1 MQSNKIIV
9 LEDRLKRFYEVLQ
22 KRQKDFVVFVDDVTN
37 EHNFSAILR
46 TCDAVGVMRV
56 YYFSEAKKGIEI
68 NEAVSMAANRWL
80 FIERVYDRE
89 KAIKELKER
98 ENLQVVVT
106 WLDESSKDFREI
118 DYTKPT
124 LLVVGNELKGVSE
137 DILNLADERIVIPM
151 MGMVQSL
158 NVSVATGIILYE
170 ALRQRL
176 DKGMYLKPT
185 LSEKEIE
192 EIIMKWNNDIIARR
206 KERRK

>member
-1 MQSNKIIV
+1 MQSNRIIV

-22 KRQKDFVVFVDDVTN
+22 KRQKDLVVFVDDVTN

-89 KAIKELKER
+89 KAIKEIKER

-118 DYTKPT
+118 NYTKPT

>member
-22 KRQKDFVVFVDDVTN
+22 KRQKDLVVFVDDVTN

>member
-192 EIIMKWNNDIIARR
+192 EIIMKWNNDII
-206 KERRK
+206 

>member
-170 ALRQRL
+170 ALKQRL

>member
-9 LEDRLKRFYEVLQ
+9 LEDRLRRFYEVLQ
-22 KRQKDFVVFVDDVTN
+22 KRQKDLVVFVDDVTN

>member
-22 KRQKDFVVFVDDVTN
+22 KRQKDLVVFVDDVTN

-68 NEAVSMAANRWL
+68 NETVSMAANRWL

-137 DILNLADERIVIPM
+137 DILNLADERIIIPM

-176 DKGMYLKPT
+176 DKGMYLRPT

>member
-1 MQSNKIIV
+1 MQSNRIIV

>member
-1 MQSNKIIV
+1 
-9 LEDRLKRFYEVLQ
+9 
-22 KRQKDFVVFVDDVTN
+22 
-37 EHNFSAILR
+37 
-46 TCDAVGVMRV
+46 
-56 YYFSEAKKGIEI
+56 EAKKGIEI

>member
-9 LEDRLKRFYEVLQ
+9 LEGRLKRFYEVLQ
-22 KRQKDFVVFVDDVTN
+22 KRQKDLVVFVDDVTN

-56 YYFSEAKKGIEI
+56 YYFSEAKNGIEI

-89 KAIKELKER
+89 KAIKELKGR

-170 ALRQRL
+170 ALKQRL

>member
-9 LEDRLKRFYEVLQ
+9 LEDRLRRFYEVLQ
-22 KRQKDFVVFVDDVTN
+22 KRQKDLAVFVDDVTN

-80 FIERVYDRE
+80 FIERVCERE

-124 LLVVGNELKGVSE
+124 LLAVGNELKGV
-137 DILNLADERIVIPM
+137 
-151 MGMVQSL
+151 
-158 NVSVATGIILYE
+158 
-170 ALRQRL
+170 
-176 DKGMYLKPT
+176 
-185 LSEKEIE
+185 
-192 EIIMKWNNDIIARR
+192 
-206 KERRK
+206 